1 MSDKDPIDGIS
12 RSDSAKAQKA
22 AAAEMASQRAEII
35 QEASEDFQ
43 QWVDEGAFIPGFM
56 RRAQSLET
64 KVKRTPK
71 EERSEK
77 KEVRE
82 IERIEKLSEEF
93 QKRNPELQAR
103 ALRLLRSRIQE
114 DDSSE
119 DIQRKVLEIYP
130 DHFLADEAL
139 DFVLETSTGELSKKA
154 FLAKKQ
160 LNDFYS
166 REIKAGK
173 NIAEQV
179 QEFSIQG
186 LETSIGLRK
195 LYREIT
201 GNPRDCNTL
210 FNTLLSLFK
219 YDKMQ
224 LVILFI
230 LHSLGSDLKSKGSS
244 IDKGELHNLL
254 TEARKLQAIL
264 GVFRFFESRMRFI
277 ATEFKRQNL
286 KLSDLLNFE
295 ELAKQFM
302 EILQDRYPSGNKIL
316 QQYLKKW
323 YLAITGDII
332 LLSLY
337 HRALRET
344 SGKLYRNSQHRQEL
358 SNAMVDGLEELYDL
372 LEEEEYDSDE
382 GEG

>member
-1 MSDKDPIDGIS
+1 MSDKDHIDAIS
-12 RSDSAKAQKA
+12 RSDSSKAQKA
-22 AAAEMASQRAEII
+22 AAADMANQRAAIV

-43 QWVDEGAFIPGFM
+43 QWADEGAFLPGFM
-56 RRAQSLET
+56 RRAESLES
-64 KVKRTPK
+64 KIRRSPK

-77 KEVRE
+77 KEAEQVRE
-82 IERIEKLSEEF
+82 VEKIEEVSEEF
-93 QKRNPELQAR
+93 QQRNPELQAR

-114 DDSSE
+114 GDSPE
-119 DIQRKVLEIYP
+119 DIHRKVLEIYP

-139 DFVLETSTGELSKKA
+139 DFVLQTSTGELSKKA
-154 FLAKKQ
+154 FLARKQ
-160 LNDFYS
+160 LNDFYA

-173 NIAEQV
+173 NIAAQV

-186 LETSIGLRK
+186 LETSIGLRR

-219 YDKMQ
+219 YDKMKI
-224 LVILFI
+224 VILFI
-230 LHSLGSDLKSKGSS
+230 LHSLGSDLKAKGSS

-264 GVFRFFESRMRFI
+264 GVFRFFKSRMPFL
-277 ATEFKRQNL
+277 AAEFKRKNL
-286 KLSDLLNFE
+286 HLSELLTFE

-302 EILQDRYPSGNKIL
+302 EILQDRYPSGDKIL

-323 YLAITGDII
+323 YLAATGDSI

-344 SGKLYRNSQHRQEL
+344 SGKLYRNNQHRQEL
-358 SNAMVDGLEELYDL
+358 SNAMIDGLEELYDQL
-372 LEEEEYDSDE
+372 EEDEEEE
-382 GEG
+382 G